1 MRATLRYLEASEA
14 GKDYSAVLGNL
25 RDVFAGQCTYCHHCL
40 PCSEGIEIGW
50 IIWHVDQVPGRGI
63 EQVKEWY
70 AEFPVKASACV
81 ECGICVERCPFDV
94 DIIGKMHEAVTL
106 FEVAAA

>member
-1 MRATLRYLEASEA
+1 
-14 GKDYSAVLGNL
+14 
-25 RDVFAGQCTYCHHCL
+25 
-40 PCSEGIEIGW
+40 
-50 IIWHVDQVPGRGI
+50 VPGRGI

-94 DIIGKMHEAVTL
+94 DIIATMHQAAAL
-106 FEVAAA
+106 FEAEAA